1 MGADRYASLTFYK
14 FTRENYP
21 INWTQQLS
29 RPIVREHY
37 KKELIP
43 MLFGKISNL
52 KEYDSLVKSIISEI

>member
-1 MGADRYASLTFYK
+1 MFYK